1 MKKIISTALL
11 LGSLVSITSCKD
23 EPAPKANVKPFPVI
37 EVEQRTMT
45 TFKEFPTSIEGV
57 NNNDVRAKIQGY
69 IQEVLVDEGQYVTKG
84 QILFRL
90 ETNALSQTTDA
101 AFANVNAA
109 SANIKSAQAGVDVA
123 QVEVDR
129 LIPLVEKGII
139 SNVQLETAKA
149 QLLRAKS
156 QVEQAKAAH
165 QQAQSSYKSASATS
179 DYAVI
184 RAPISGVVGK
194 INHRVG
200 SLVGPTDMLPITTVS
215 DTRELYA
222 YFSMNESEYMTFLS
236 ELEGKNVT
244 EKLKNIPLVEL
255 ILPNG
260 QIYNQKGKVSAVTG
274 QINPQTGSI
283 QFRVSFPNDE
293 GLLTNGNSGKVKIP
307 RQFNNAIVIP
317 ESSTTEQQG
326 LIYVYKVVND
336 TAKSTVIHV
345 IDRVN
350 NIVLVESGVQVG
362 DKIVATGLSNLKNN
376 TPVQPQITTID
387 SIINNIKQIF

>member
-260 QIYNQKGKVSAVTG
+260 QIYDQKGKVSAVTG

-326 LIYVYKVVND
+326 LIYVFKVVND
-336 TAKSTVIHV
+336 TAKSTVINV

>member
-165 QQAQSSYKSASATS
+165 HQAQSSYKSASATS

-336 TAKSTVIHV
+336 TAKSTVINV